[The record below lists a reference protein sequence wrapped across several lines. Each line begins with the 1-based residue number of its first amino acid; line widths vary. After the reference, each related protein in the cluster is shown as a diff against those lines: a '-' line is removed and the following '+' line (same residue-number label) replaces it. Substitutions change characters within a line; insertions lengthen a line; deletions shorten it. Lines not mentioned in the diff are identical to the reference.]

1 MCEWAPSAGLR
12 TSHRLQ
18 GVNGGFLGSW
28 EICMLLS
35 RFRCVQ
41 FFATP
46 WTVARQAPLSMGILQ
61 ARILEWVAI
70 PFSRGSSQPRDG
82 TCVFYVSCIGRQVLH
97 PLSHMSPVTCA
108 LLMRITKLRRLLS
121 IPGCCH
127 SYYGMRVRS

>member
-97 PLSHMSPVTCA
+97 PLSHTRTPLHVTSH
-108 LLMRITKLRRLLS
+108 MRTADEDHQTAETSFNSRML
-121 IPGCCH
+121 P
-127 SYYGMRVRS
+127 